1 MAVSSRKKFGFL
13 DGSIPK
19 PAADSSYLEDLTAN
33 NHLLVGW
40 IKQTIEPK
48 LRSTISTR
56 EVAKDLWDIIKKR
69 FSIKSGVRLQQL
81 HNSLATCK
89 QNGST
94 VDEYFGR
101 LTKLWDG
108 IAECLNTK
116 RCECGRCACDLNLAH
131 EKEAET
137 LRIHEFLAGLDDS
150 FHGVIRSQICAI
162 SPLPDL
168 DSIYQTVLQNETIRG
183 AVNQEAAVMS
193 FASQAQ
199 PSRYPPNTPTVHT
212 RDVSKQSGIKG
223 FQPQTR
229 PGNRDWSRQCTVCG
243 RKGHE
248 ESACFRVVGYPDWYG
263 DTTHTKTAPMG
274 RGRGNGPRTNST
286 QIGT

>member
-1 MAVSSRKKFGFL
+1 MAATINEPKRKTISPYDLTSGDNPGAVISHPLLNGNNYEEWAINLRMAVSSRKKFGFL
-13 DGSIPK
+13 DGSKPK
-19 PAADSSYLEDLTAN
+19 PAADSPYLEDWTAN

-48 LRSTISTR
+48 FRSTISTR

-69 FSIKSGVRLQQL
+69 FSIKNGAHLQQL
-81 HNSLATCK
+81 CNSLATCK

-116 RCECGRCACDLNLAH
+116 RCECGRCMCDLNSAH
-131 EKEAET
+131 EKDAET
-137 LRIHEFLAGLDDS
+137 LRIHDFLARLDDS
-150 FHGVIRSQICAI
+150 VHGVIRSQICAI

-168 DSIYQTVLQNETIRG
+168 DSIYQIVLQNETIRG
-183 AVNQEAAVMS
+183 AVIQEAAVMS

-212 RDVSKQSGIKG
+212 RDVSKQSGIEG
-223 FQPQTR
+223 FQPRTR
-229 PGNRDWSRQCTVCG
+229 PGNRD
-243 RKGHE
+243 
-248 ESACFRVVGYPDWYG
+248 
-263 DTTHTKTAPMG
+263 
-274 RGRGNGPRTNST
+274 
-286 QIGT
+286 